1 MNREKII
8 DAARH
13 LGASKFWVWAVE
25 EELGAV
31 IENFEDVFNLSRDPA
46 IIVIGKLRLSFEDGT
61 LKSYE

>member
-1 MNREKII
+1 MTTEKII
-8 DAARH
+8 DAAKH

-46 IIVIGKLRLSFEDGT
+46 VIVIGKLRLNFEDGV
-61 LKSYE
+61 LKSHE

>member
-1 MNREKII
+1 MKREKII
-8 DAARH
+8 DAAKH

-46 IIVIGKLRLSFEDGT
+46 IIVIGKLRLNFDEGV